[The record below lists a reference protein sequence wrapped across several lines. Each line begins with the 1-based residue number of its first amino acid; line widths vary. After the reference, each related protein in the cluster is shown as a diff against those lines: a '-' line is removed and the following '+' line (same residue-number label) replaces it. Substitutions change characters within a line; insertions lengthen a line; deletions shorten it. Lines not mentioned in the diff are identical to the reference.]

1 MERVDVCADHKKPKK
16 LIGYLTRIND
26 LAKAANQRTRPR
38 SLVFA
43 NKIKT
48 VKFIGDFLDR
58 QQIVHSIFHGAWPL
72 QPVAQQ
78 IVHSIF
84 HGAWPLQ
91 PVACKLVR
99 IGRGSGSGWEMSS
112 IPLTR
117 LQPVLRATRTP

>member
-1 MERVDVCADHKKPKK
+1 VERVDVCADHKKPKK

-72 QPVAQQ
+72 QPVA
-78 IVHSIF
+78 
-84 HGAWPLQ
+84 
-91 PVACKLVR
+91 CKLVR